1 MTADGVAVG
10 APRRHRRWVVVAVVV
25 VLFLLISAFLSRWL
39 GTENAEREAVLDVL
53 QAQARG
59 DANRM
64 LRDIDCQDDACVA
77 RVRANASELRAPGD
91 VTIVRIDSATSH
103 ALTSKTGQTRVVWI
117 TPGRLTTVQCVL
129 VERTGTPLSG
139 QSVTLL
145 DLSAPIGRQAAC
157 S

>member
-1 MTADGVAVG
+1 M
-10 APRRHRRWVVVAVVV
+10 VVAVVV

-77 RVRANASELRAPGD
+77 RVRANARELRAPGD

-103 ALTSKTGQTRVVWI
+103 ALTSKKGQTRVVWI

>member
-1 MTADGVAVG
+1 MTATPA

-64 LRDIDCQDDACVA
+64 LSDIDCQDDACVA
-77 RVRANASELRAPGD
+77 RVRANARELRAPGD

-103 ALTSKTGQTRVVWI
+103 ALTSKKGQTRVVWI

>member
-1 MTADGVAVG
+1 MTATT
-10 APRRHRRWVVVAVVV
+10 PRRHRRWVLVAVGVV
-25 VLFLLISAFLSRWL
+25 VFLAVSALLSRWL

-53 QAQARG
+53 QAQVRG
-59 DANRM
+59 DGARM

-77 RVRANASELRAPGD
+77 RVRANARELRAPGD
-91 VTIVRIDSATSH
+91 VTIVRIDSDTSH
-103 ALTSKTGQTRVVWI
+103 ALTSKTGPTRVVWI
-117 TPGRLTTVQCVL
+117 TPGRLTTVQCVE
-129 VERTGTPLSG
+129 VRRTGTPLSG

>member
-1 MTADGVAVG
+1 
-10 APRRHRRWVVVAVVV
+10 
-25 VLFLLISAFLSRWL
+25 
-39 GTENAEREAVLDVL
+39 
-53 QAQARG
+53 
-59 DANRM
+59 M
-64 LRDIDCQDDACVA
+64 LRDIDCRDDACVA